1 MISFYSCLLEYT
13 CSQGDRRVRACCFQH
28 GSGESRSVSL
38 PPSARAQDSSYHASR
53 SPSQNETKRKTPW
66 LWHSLS
72 DTTKIG
78 YTTSPTTRPHRG
90 RHRPKDRE
98 NCFLTHNKP
107 TGRRAH
113 PRAPTAPRNSPSA
126 PPATRSGQDH
136 EPPRRPTDEN
146 RLLSAAALSSYLFL
160 MCLPGF
166 RLAGPS

>member
-38 PPSARAQDSSYHASR
+38 PPGARTQDSSYRASR
-53 SPSQNETKRKTPW
+53 SPSRDENPCSRQQSEDTWHVDQHQQQDLTEAGTNRKTE
-66 LWHSLS
+66 
-72 DTTKIG
+72 K
-78 YTTSPTTRPHRG
+78 
-90 RHRPKDRE
+90 
-98 NCFLTHNKP
+98 CFLTHNKP

-126 PPATRSGQDH
+126 PPATRSSQDH
-136 EPPRRPTDEN
+136 GPPRRPTDEN
-146 RLLSAAALSSYLFL
+146 RLLSATALSSYLFL
-160 MCLPGF
+160 MCLPDF